1 MCAQTIGNKLKFE
14 DFKTVTR
21 DLSLPAPV
29 LAADAILAAARQ
41 TLKRAVLDRRLRLLG
56 VKASALLPIS
66 DMPQEQP
73 RQLDLD
79 GLF

>member
-1 MCAQTIGNKLKFE
+1 
-14 DFKTVTR
+14 
-21 DLSLPAPV
+21 
-29 LAADAILAAARQ
+29 
-41 TLKRAVLDRRLRLLG
+41 LRLLG

-66 DMPQEQP
+66 EMPQEQP